1 MARDRFHEPFE
12 HAVVITFEKAP
23 RFARGFASCEAL
35 DHLFGMRAAD
45 DKQATNTIVLAVGN
59 VLTITELF
67 VVTGASNPRLVRAI
81 AGEIEDRIRE
91 VCGRSP
97 GRTEGHREQ
106 SWVLL
111 DYGDVIVHVF
121 LDETREFYEIE
132 RLYKDVPRIDWRA

>member
-1 MARDRFHEPFE
+1 MATTPKQVASSDSDDSVRPE
-12 HAVVITFEKAP
+12 TFELACI
-23 RFARGFASCEAL
+23 AA
-35 DHLFGMRAAD
+35 RAAD
-45 DKQATNTIVLAVGN
+45 DKQATNTIVLSVGN

-67 VVTGASNPRLVRAI
+67 VVTGASNPRLVRAVAI
-81 AGEIEDRIRE
+81 EIEDRIRE

-111 DYGDVIVHVF
+111 DYGDVIVHIF

-132 RLYKDVPRIDWRA
+132 RLYKDVPRLEWRA

>member
-1 MARDRFHEPFE
+1 MADESKSKDTNSEPLAKPDTLELAFV
-12 HAVVITFEKAP
+12 AA
-23 RFARGFASCEAL
+23 
-35 DHLFGMRAAD
+35 RAAD

-59 VLTITELF
+59 VLTITEFF
-67 VVTGASNPRLVRAI
+67 VVTGASNPRLVRAV

-121 LDETREFYEIE
+121 FDETR
-132 RLYKDVPRIDWRA
+132 